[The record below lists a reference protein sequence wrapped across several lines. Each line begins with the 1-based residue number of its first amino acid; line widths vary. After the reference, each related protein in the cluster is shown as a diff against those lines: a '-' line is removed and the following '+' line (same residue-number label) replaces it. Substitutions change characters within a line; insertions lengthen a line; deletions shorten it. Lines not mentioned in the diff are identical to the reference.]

1 MFGVHIHSRHLV
13 GVVRVSEAAGQCVEQ
28 QAAHDMA
35 GVNEEG
41 HGGVHLRNVPLINE
55 LFRKLC
61 SSSRHWGMLNKTTRA
76 LSSLRFLL
84 GDGAPSPEKKLFSEF
99 NQFKQKTKRF

>member
-1 MFGVHIHSRHLV
+1 M
-13 GVVRVSEAAGQCVEQ
+13 VRVGDAAGQCVEQ

-41 HGGVHLRNVPLINE
+41 HGGVHLWNVPLINVSE
-55 LFRKLC
+55 LASVLRLSRTLC
-61 SSSRHWGMLNKTTRA
+61 STSRHWGMLNKTTRA

-84 GDGAPSPEKKLFSEF
+84 RDGAPSPESAGEEAV
-99 NQFKQKTKRF
+99 Q